1 MPESIL
7 TAKGFLLIVISLM
20 FIVTAL
26 IADNVSDLEELRKRL
41 LDNPN
46 DIETLMLLARRYQG
60 EAVEGDSS
68 SLEKA
73 EELFKRV
80 LEISPDHPEALA
92 WLGSV
97 KLLRARDS
105 WFPPSKLWYLNT
117 GSRDLDSAISMDP
130 DNPIIRLVRAMS
142 YISIPAIFM
151 KRGTAIGDL
160 EYIILLRDRRPGT
173 VENDVLAHAHFLL
186 GKHYYDSDG
195 PAKADFHF
203 KKAIETA
210 PDSTYGLAALD
221 MLDK

>member
-1 MPESIL
+1 MSRSSITVKQYL
-7 TAKGFLLIVISLM
+7 AIVIILM
-20 FIVTAL
+20 FIGTAL
-26 IADNVSDLEELRKRL
+26 IASNTGDLEHLEERL

-60 EAVEGDSS
+60 KAVESDSS

-80 LEISPDHPEALA
+80 LELSPDHTEATA
-92 WLGSV
+92 WLGSL

-117 GSRDLDSAISMDP
+117 GSRDIDRAVSMDP
-130 DNPIIRLVRAMS
+130 DNPMIRLIRATS

-160 EYIILLRDRRPGT
+160 EYIILLRDRSPGT
-173 VENDVLAHAHFLL
+173 VDDDILAHAHFLL
-186 GKHYYDSDG
+186 GKHYYDSDS

-203 KKAIETA
+203 KKAIEAA